1 MCLPRIGRRGISYI
15 VPSPAAE
22 GVDTCCMALA
32 SGVVLDGVD
41 MATYKVDE
49 RIGRP
54 RGGEGERVV
63 AAGKE
68 VVNV

>member
-1 MCLPRIGRRGISYI
+1 
-15 VPSPAAE
+15 
-22 GVDTCCMALA
+22 MALA